1 MSIDLTQFHDAF
13 FDESFEAVD
22 SMEAALLK
30 LDTGSPD
37 PESIN
42 TIFRV
47 AHSIKGG
54 GATFGFGEIASF
66 THSLETLLDELRAQ
80 RMAVTQRI
88 CDLLLK
94 SVDILRAMLR
104 AAKAKQPIE
113 MQSVADLQFDI
124 ELVIVQRDTG
134 VAASP
139 SPASGA
145 TGSGEA
151 AGADHGASTGART
164 VEWLIELRPGLQFF
178 ERGTDPVRIF
188 RELAVL
194 GSLVVTAHLDALPSC
209 LELDPR
215 RCYLSWSLVLV
226 SDAPE
231 AAIREIFEWM
241 NADCELVVTTRDGVP
256 ASQPEEPGRADL
268 PAAAAVIPIAPEAP
282 SQPVATAHPPVAEL
296 IQATQPVQPGH
307 AAESGSI
314 RVGVEKLDELIN
326 TVGELVITHA
336 MLSQICHSVSGPAAE
351 VLRSGMQQLERN
363 MRQLQEGVMRVRML
377 PISVVFSRFPRMVR
391 DLAQRLDKHV
401 ELKIVGDTTE
411 LDKTVLEKIGD
422 PLVHLVRNCIDHGIE
437 NSTIRAAAGKNPVGT
452 VLLKAGHRGG
462 NIAIEVA
469 DDGGGLDCERIVAKA
484 RAAGLVGANDKLSQ
498 AEIQQLIFLPGF
510 STAEITTDVSG
521 RGVGMDVVRRNV
533 TDLGGKIEVQS
544 EPGKG
549 SQFLITLPLTLAIV
563 DGLSVG
569 VGDQTY
575 ILPMVSTIESLRLNP
590 GQVTTIADG
599 RELFRFRDEY
609 LPVIRLYEIFGLN
622 PRTRALHDGLVVV
635 VEGGGRRVGLFVDDL
650 LGQQQVVIKS
660 LETHYGRV
668 SGISAATILGDGSVA
683 LILDVPDL
691 IRNAAHREAA

>member
-1 MSIDLTQFHDAF
+1 MTIDLTQFHDAF
-13 FDESFEAVD
+13 FDESFEALD
-22 SMEAALLK
+22 SMESELLK

-54 GATFGFGEIASF
+54 GATFGFAEIASF
-66 THSLETLLDELRAQ
+66 THSLETLLDELRAR
-80 RMAVTQRI
+80 RMTVTQRI

-94 SVDILRAMLR
+94 SVDVIRAMLR
-104 AAKAKQPIE
+104 AAKAKQPID

-124 ELVIVQRDTG
+124 ELIIVQRDTG

-139 SPASGA
+139 SPTSSTAQAGGAASA
-145 TGSGEA
+145 GSDPA
-151 AGADHGASTGART
+151 RGART
-164 VEWLIELRPGLQFF
+164 VEWRIELKPGPEFF

-188 RELAVL
+188 REMAVL
-194 GSLVVTAHLDALPSC
+194 GSLTVTARLDALPAC
-209 LELDPR
+209 RELDPK
-215 RCYLSWSLVLV
+215 RCYLSWSLALV

-241 NADCELVVTTRDGVP
+241 NADCELAVTAIP
-256 ASQPEEPGRADL
+256 Q
-268 PAAAAVIPIAPEAP
+268 AAAAVADERLPTAPRTAGAA
-282 SQPVATAHPPVAEL
+282 PVADAGQPPASV
-296 IQATQPVQPGH
+296 QSGYAT
-307 AAESGSI
+307 ESGSI

-336 MLSQICHSVSGPAAE
+336 MLSQISHALSGPAAE
-351 VLRSGMQQLERN
+351 ALRTGMQQLERN

-377 PISVVFSRFPRMVR
+377 PISVVFSRLPRMVR
-391 DLAQRLDKHV
+391 DLAQRLDKQV
-401 ELKIVGDTTE
+401 ELKISGETTE

-437 NSTIRAAAGKNPVGT
+437 NAAVRAAAGKNTTGVIH
-452 VLLKAGHRGG
+452 LIASHRGG
-462 NIAIEVA
+462 NIAIEVG
-469 DDGGGLDCERIVAKA
+469 DDGGGLDEQRILAKA
-484 RAAGLVGANDKLSQ
+484 RAGGLVGTNDKLSQ

-533 TDLGGKIEVQS
+533 TDLGGKIEVHS
-544 EPGKG
+544 EPGRG
-549 SQFLITLPLTLAIV
+549 SRFLITLPLTLAIV
-563 DGLSVG
+563 DGLSVA

-575 ILPMVSTIESLRLNP
+575 ILPMMSTIESLRLTAS
-590 GQVTTIADG
+590 QVTNIAEG
-599 RELFRFRDEY
+599 REVFGFRDEY
-609 LPVIRLYEIFGLN
+609 LPIIRLYKIFDLK
-622 PRTRALHDGLVVV
+622 PRARALHDGLVVV
-635 VEGGGRRVGLFVDDL
+635 VEGAGRRVGLFVDDL

-683 LILDVPDL
+683 LILDVADL
-691 IRNAAHREAA
+691 IRNASLREAA